1 MGTESADQSG
11 GQPDRPE
18 SSMHATTPHAEGP
31 WDEGY
36 AYDEDV
42 SVPRFHLDDR
52 RLAQVMGWFSIG
64 LGLAELLAPRAL
76 GRAIGVGDHPA
87 VFTLV
92 GARQLISGVG
102 LLSER
107 GAGNWAWSRA
117 AGDAIDIAL
126 LSAALRSPNARPG
139 RIALAATTLLGLA
152 AFDLYAGR
160 RLMQSG
166 FAIPEIRIN
175 EVVAINSTPQALYA
189 FWRDIENL
197 PRFMSH
203 LQSISRTSE
212 RTSHWVARAPAG
224 TTIEWDAEIVDDEPD
239 VRIGW
244 RTLPDSEVVHEG
256 VVTFEPAASGRG
268 ATARVELLYWSRARK
283 VGAQLA
289 RMFGATPSR
298 QISDD
303 LRHLK
308 QLLETGAG

>member
-1 MGTESADQSG
+1 MGTEPSGQSG
-11 GQPDRPE
+11 GRADRPE
-18 SSMHATTPHAEGP
+18 SWAPATTPHAEGP
-31 WDEGY
+31 WDEEY
-36 AYDEDV
+36 AYDDV
-42 SVPRFHLDDR
+42 AVPRFHLDDR
-52 RLAQVMGWFSIG
+52 RLAQVLGWFRIG

-87 VFTLV
+87 VFRVV

-107 GAGNWAWSRA
+107 GAGSWAWSRA
-117 AGDAIDIAL
+117 AGDAVDIAL
-126 LSAALRSPNARPG
+126 LNAALRSPHAQPG
-139 RIALAATTLLGLA
+139 RIALAATTVLGLA

-189 FWRDIENL
+189 FWRDLENL

-203 LQSISRTSE
+203 LQSVSTTSE
-212 RTSHWVARAPAG
+212 HTSHWVARAPVG
-224 TTIEWDAEIVDDEPD
+224 TTIEWDAEIVADEPG

-256 VVTFEPAASGRG
+256 VVTFESAAGGRG
-268 ATARVELLYWSRARK
+268 ATARVELLYWSRAGK
-283 VGAQLA
+283 VGEQLA
-289 RMFGATPSR
+289 RLFGEEPGR
-298 QISDD
+298 RISDD

-308 QLLETGAG
+308 QLLEGGAG